1 MLLNKER
8 TMQTL
13 YLAHHG
19 ILGQR
24 WGVRR
29 YQNPDGT
36 LTEAGMKRYLN
47 SDGSFNEKGIKAT
60 SKSNDRVT
68 TIPKGSVLYRTTSSK
83 SETVNGPKYV
93 TYFEQDR
100 NFYRTGGADW
110 IAQTQKKDK
119 NSLHEKVYEVTE
131 DIKIPSKDEVKEVVF
146 NELAKE
152 GKNLVDAGRAYAE
165 FIFNNNGVTKDEY
178 SKYSDIV
185 SKKVKTIED
194 GKKYIE
200 EYDKKYDEAVKIR
213 NELQKSINDG
223 MAKLQKSGASMTEV
237 IDYMTKRMKEPK
249 YANASKQVKYYDRLW
264 AFTNKTTN
272 QMITLSNKNGSS
284 DDRLMAYTQGF
295 GSPTGSK
302 MKESI
307 IKELKKRGYNAM
319 TDEAG
324 IGGANGLR
332 REARQPLI
340 IFDGKEVMKERS
352 NTEFSNFS
360 NADQANRTSSYKQWY
375 FKNRD
380 KRNYG
385 DNDK

>member
-1 MLLNKER
+1 
-8 TMQTL
+8 MQTL

-119 NSLHEKVYEVTE
+119 NSLHEKAYEVTE
-131 DIKIPSKDEVKEVVF
+131 DIKIPSKDEVKDVIF
-146 NELAKE
+146 NELLKE
-152 GKNLVDAGRAYAE
+152 GKNLVDAGRSYAE
-165 FIFNNNGVTKDEY
+165 FKFNNSGYSKAEY
-178 SKYSDIV
+178 RKYSDMV
-185 SKKVKTIED
+185 SKKVKNIED
-194 GKKYIE
+194 GEKWIK
-200 EYDKKYDEAVKIR
+200 EYDKKYTEALEK
-213 NELQKSINDG
+213 DDYTT
-223 MAKLQKSGASMTEV
+223 ASH
-237 IDYMTKRMKEPK
+237 
-249 YANASKQVKYYDRLW
+249 YDALW
-264 AFTNKTTN
+264 AFTNYTVR
-272 QMITLSNKNGSS
+272 QMKSLSDKQGSS
-284 DDRLMAYTQGF
+284 DDRLLAYTVGF

-302 MKESI
+302 LKTGVIE
-307 IKELKKRGYNAM
+307 ELKKRGYNAM

-324 IGGANGLR
+324 IGGANGFS
-332 REARQPLI
+332 RETRQPLI

-360 NADQANRTSSYKQWY
+360 NTDQANRTSSYKKWY
-375 FKNRD
+375 SKNRD
-380 KRNYG
+380 KRSYG